1 MALGTELYIRI
12 SEDEKAV
19 IGKAAY
25 AEDLN
30 VAEYCRRELAAA
42 AEKTLSKKGRRAKP

>member
-19 IGKAAY
+19 IGEAAY
-25 AEDLN
+25 AEDVP

-42 AEKTLSKKGRRAKP
+42 AAKTLGRVNEKTQP